1 MVLCIIK
8 PKKKSRKKPV
18 TPRSKVRAALTMLF
32 LRSRERSAAI
42 KRDKNTCTVCGIKA
56 TKAGKDE
63 TKWISMEVHHIE
75 GAQKDK
81 IIDMIYEHLICNP
94 DLLTTLCRSC
104 HQQITEKEKNGN
116 P

>member
-1 MVLCIIK
+1 MTGMPIK

-18 TPRSKVRAALTMLF
+18 TPRSQVRAALTMLF
-32 LRSRERSAAI
+32 LRSRERAFAI
-42 KRDKNTCTVCGIKA
+42 KRDGYACTVCGVKQSKSKLNPVSI
-56 TKAGKDE
+56 E
-63 TKWISMEVHHIE
+63 CHHIE
-75 GAQKDK
+75 GAKKDK

-94 DLLTTLCRSC
+94 DLLATLCRSC